1 MFFNFSISCCFV
13 RIKLQA
19 TPNSCRWTNS
29 INLSNTNKIDWY
41 SVAFLEDDL
50 KIWRLLNSATKE
62 SFLEKIESC
71 DSNRICDNFGGQY
84 VANYPYKVSI
94 AVDTLKDL
102 KLVQK
107 LLKKDKFFKRYSK
120 FSKKI
125 I

>member
-1 MFFNFSISCCFV
+1 MKNFNYQKVDELKYLNNKPFSHIVLDQC
-13 RIKLQA
+13 
-19 TPNSCRWTNS
+19 W
-29 INLSNTNKIDWY
+29 
-41 SVAFLEDDL
+41 
-50 KIWRLLNSATKE
+50 KE